1 MNITLWS
8 FVAPSGFDLGCLLA
22 LSSGEC
28 QEGRMRAWIFRSYC
42 IYYYFLDLCRPASRT
57 GVGQGRD
64 RGVADPMFYRPG
76 CAKGEP
82 TRSVTDVRGQSRS
95 GFATDLINQSCYH
108 QIVSND
114 ELEQVCEA
122 RCGSP
127 MVSRAAIQERAIRL
141 FGFDLNGTRFAACER
156 LSKFHI
162 KAAEVPSAGSVS

>member
-1 MNITLWS
+1 MQTRIPDGCWAGKRSWGRGPHVL
-8 FVAPSGFDLGCLLA
+8 PSRVR
-22 LSSGEC
+22 
-28 QEGRMRAWIFRSYC
+28 EGRTHSVRHRCPRAIPER
-42 IYYYFLDLCRPASRT
+42 LR
-57 GVGQGRD
+57 
-64 RGVADPMFYRPG
+64 
-76 CAKGEP
+76 
-82 TRSVTDVRGQSRS
+82 
-95 GFATDLINQSCYH
+95 TDLINQSCYH